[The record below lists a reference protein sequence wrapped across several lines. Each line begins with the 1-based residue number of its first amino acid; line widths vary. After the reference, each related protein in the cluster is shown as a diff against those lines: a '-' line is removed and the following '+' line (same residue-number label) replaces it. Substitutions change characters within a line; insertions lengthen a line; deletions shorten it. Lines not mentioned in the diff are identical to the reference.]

1 MPAPIRMNPANREVD
16 MNERIFII
24 AGNHEQYK
32 NWVKKNIDR
41 IYEADPSRS
50 ISLSNFVYVSG
61 PEQFRGHNEV
71 HGYFVGT
78 YRDRPD
84 IRDIVREIRR
94 INQIPHSNQVI
105 PDLFIGKGVSII
117 WPRIKNI
124 D

>member
-1 MPAPIRMNPANREVD
+1 MNQK
-16 MNERIFII
+16 IFII
-24 AGNHEQYK
+24 AGTYDQYRSWIK
-32 NWVKKNIDR
+32 DMRNIDR
-41 IYEADPSRS
+41 IYQADPSRS

-61 PEQFRGHNEV
+61 PDQFRGHNEV

-117 WPRIKNI
+117 
-124 D
+124 